1 MYFSHVKL
9 GQEVIVTSDC
19 SVYGMIGTVVKLD
32 SPSVYVEFETMPPY
46 YLGNNPVRLVSNSLK
61 PKKEFKEKF
70 EKESDDVRIGVFY
83 CSSYTVID
91 DFISANH
98 FSTNGDECLI
108 VRAKSKEACM
118 KILADLIAEGDVDD
132 EEYDMFVFDDQQY
145 KIKTQV
151 SVVIDDE

>member
-1 MYFSHVKL
+1 
-9 GQEVIVTSDC
+9 
-19 SVYGMIGTVVKLD
+19 
-32 SPSVYVEFETMPPY
+32 MPPY
-46 YLGNNPVRLVSNSLK
+46 YLGNNPVRLVSTSLK

-83 CSSYTVID
+83 CSSYTEID
-91 DFISANH
+91 DFIS
-98 FSTNGDECLI
+98 TDECLI

-118 KILADLIAEGDVDD
+118 KILSDLIAEGDVDD

-151 SVVIDDE
+151 SVVIV